1 MLKNV
6 ASQKLTVLA
15 FADAGHATLDAGE
28 KVTGDA
34 ANISLK
40 IEQDDDGVRT
50 ASNDVAPTETEDG
63 QYVFDLTQA
72 ETNGDKLTFY
82 PESSTAGVQV
92 VALPSSVIY
101 TRPQYFADLTLQSD
115 GELHVDAVKI
125 SGDSAAADRL
135 EAAAELAITGTVS
148 TGTTSASVTQ
158 FNTSL
163 SALQPLEGRTL
174 IFGSGAAN
182 DGMPVKI
189 TDAVMDGSELQL
201 TVEDHAGDAMPNTP
215 LNNDTWVIV

>member
-115 GELHVDAVKI
+115 GELHVDATKI
-125 SGDSAAADRL
+125 SGDSTAADKLKAAAKL
-135 EAAAELAITGTVS
+135 IVTGTVD
-148 TGTTSASVTQ
+148 TGTTAATTTQ

-163 SALQPLEGRTL
+163 TTDEEYEGRTL
-174 IFGSGAAN
+174 VFGSGAAN
-182 DGMPVKI
+182 EALPVKI
-189 TDAVMDGSELQL
+189 VNAVLDGTELQF
-201 TVEDHAGDAMPNTP
+201 TVEDHAGDPMPNVPINTDP
-215 LNNDTWVIV
+215 FVII